1 MLRGDAWSISPRKS
15 FQGEGSLAVGVS
27 PGIGKLFRPH
37 VREQV
42 PMYRIGGSILRKP
55 LSLSLGHGRTIEKP
69 FFRKAAFLKHLFE
82 IAEFLRSGVV
92 AMTLGHAPPKP
103 NDKTQLVLKIE
114 FPGGFD
120 QPRIW
125 PPVLHRYPR
134 QSLRHAAIETRLSQ
148 CRKQH
153 LIRVLPWGMCFEVSE
168 TGIFEP

>member
-1 MLRGDAWSISPRKS
+1 MQWISSRVSNALSISPRKS
-15 FQGEGSLAVGVS
+15 FHGEGSLAVGVL

-42 PMYRIGGSILRKP
+42 PVYRVGGSILGKP
-55 LSLSLGHGRTIEKP
+55 LSFSLGHGRTIEKP
-69 FFRKAAFLKHLFE
+69 LLRKAALLKHLFE
-82 IAEFLRSGVV
+82 LAEFLRSGVV

-114 FPGGFD
+114 FPGSLD
-120 QPRIW
+120 QPSIW
-125 PPVLHRYPR
+125 PSVLHRHPR

-153 LIRVLPWGMCFEVSE
+153 LIRILPCGMRFER
-168 TGIFEP
+168 